1 MANKRST
8 LSLLAIATFLFG
20 IIQSSAADELYIIP
34 SVAHPCPVNTCIT
47 LEQFADNPVG
57 INASNITLNF
67 IGESHNL
74 SRSVYVTNLTA
85 FSMISVNVADSTEIS
100 ILCSEFA
107 SFVFKDVETVSFRG
121 LTFIGCNGNK
131 VESAA
136 MLTIEHCRFFG
147 ENKGNTSLS
156 VINST
161 ANITDTFYISNTFGD
176 YRDHVEFLLIHHGS
190 TVGGALI
197 ITWSTV
203 TFDHCLFKNNKASV
217 GGAIFS
223 ELKSNVTI
231 SNSEF
236 TANHASECDPGL
248 CYGGALFVG
257 KSVTMT
263 VRNSRFQ
270 NHTSSGRG
278 GVAVVINATLNLFG
292 SIASN
297 NDANEFGGAISAND
311 EAYIT
316 VENCSFTQN
325 SADIGG
331 ALVIDSDVNFSVG
344 RSRFMDNVARKYFG
358 GGAIFASLSN
368 TVAIEE
374 CVFDGNEASFFGG
387 AILFRY
393 LINQAVITLCNF
405 TTNMAFGGGALSVYN
420 STSTISK
427 SLFQYNTA
435 FHSGGC
441 IYSDGESTIT
451 LNSTTF
457 SNNRAVRDG
466 GVAAVSN
473 AGVFNI
479 NNGTFD
485 NNFAKYGGIVRL
497 WRSALFVDNST
508 FNNNGADVDGAIVA
522 SYVDCIISVSNSTF
536 DGNYAYHDGGV
547 VYFYN
552 GTESS
557 FDNCLFT
564 NNRADFGGVLA
575 LLRGSYSRI
584 ENCTFSDNI
593 AENDGATLYGYPKCT
608 FDIEN
613 SLFDNNIAG
622 KDGVIYI
629 ADNSNIRINNS
640 TLSNNLVGRDGGV
653 IFAYDSTNL
662 TIDDTHITNNS
673 AVGSGGA
680 IYGSEYTYILIRNTT
695 INNCSAQNSG
705 GAIQAQRL
713 THVQIESSV
722 FKYNVADYGGFMR
735 VYQGATSD
743 IRNCTFE
750 KHTANLDGGVMA
762 IFKNG
767 TVEIES
773 SSFVRNVASFG
784 GVFAEYESLLLLKN
798 CTLSENRGEVAGVI
812 RVLTGSRI
820 VALESSFSYNS
831 ADRGGVLYG
840 EEGDFIVERSNFVMN
855 TARLG
860 GAVGHF
866 NRLGN
871 VNVSDTT
878 FTRNIAE
885 FNGGVMNVY
894 DGTVATFDNCTF
906 YSKEGKRSGGNFFVH
921 EASIHI
927 QGCTF
932 DSCSSERDGAAIAA
946 SNYST
951 VDVRNTRFL
960 NNTCDDDGGAI
971 SVTQNSTLTISSSN
985 FTKNSANDDGG
996 AIYVTMQN
1004 NVTIDGT
1011 IFLQNSASSVGGAV
1025 YVSRE
1030 TAMNINNCTFS
1041 HNEARTSGGALAV
1054 FSSSSAHF
1062 KSEESDI
1069 IGNTATSSSGGGVYL
1084 SGSSLTFNVLTNISE
1099 NEARSNG
1106 GGIFAVNSHIV
1117 IGSTIHVIGNIATR
1131 GGGVSLANADIY
1143 DAASEER
1150 PTAMFA
1156 LNSADYGGAFYVD
1169 DNSIDGTC
1177 SSGQCFFGKANVDF
1191 TIEFEDNH
1199 AAVSGDNLY
1208 GGLLDRCEVDVKAI
1222 NYSLTALKLSS
1233 PASARFMEISN
1244 IDKTELGR
1252 ISSLPVKLC
1261 FCEKGEPDCH
1271 MTTLPLQVRRGDR
1284 FNVTIAAVDQVRHPV
1299 SATVQ
1304 SALQELTL
1312 PESQSNQT
1320 IGSNCS
1326 TLNYRVAFPQASNR
1340 KYNLTLFAEGPCNG
1354 AGISKLTVDIEVLNC
1369 SCGAGFMPENNTI
1382 RCVCTCDERDTT
1394 FTNYISECNDS
1405 SNSVIRQGVFW
1416 ITYLHDSTDNYSNY
1430 LISPYCSLDYC
1441 KPPTQRVEI
1450 NLNLRNGSD
1459 AQCDNNRGGVLCG
1472 SCFPGYSISLGSS
1485 KCLECPQNWYGLFI
1499 GITIAAIIAGI
1510 VFVFS
1515 LLFLNVTVA
1524 VGTFNSIIF
1533 YANIIN
1539 ANKSVY
1545 FSQPNLTF
1553 IPVFISW
1560 LNLDI
1565 GFDICLFDGMDM
1577 YAKVWI
1583 QLAFPAYIIFLV
1595 VLIILVAS
1603 HSKKFSDFIG
1613 KRDPV
1618 ATLATLVLV
1627 SYTKLLQTI
1636 ITAFSYGNINYPN
1649 GTRKVVW
1656 LPDANLEF
1664 TQHKFTLT
1672 ALTVF
1677 GMVILIIGLSYTI
1690 ILFSWQWHLFS
1701 KVRCLRQIKTPKLDH
1716 FIGVHYVPY
1725 NAKHRYWIGLL
1736 LFVRV
1741 FIYLVA
1747 AISSSNEQPIT
1758 LLSTVII
1765 MCCLLLYKTI
1775 RRIKVYRNLLN
1786 NLIESFMYF
1795 NVAIFALITLYTYNF
1810 STYRDADNL
1819 LDLQTATA
1827 YISVGIVFVLL
1838 LVVVIVHAYRYYGS
1852 KRLQKCIDNCPTIFQ
1867 RLHDQPEPDD
1877 RDQTDVE
1884 DSQDEFLDAIDSPR
1898 TRYNTPFKLFRKVST
1913 TSTALSAVKNS
1924 FRRKKTVSEEGKKKT
1939 TEIEQSLV

>member
-1 MANKRST
+1 MNVKMLSYVLIHVTVT
-8 LSLLAIATFLFG
+8 LLVG
-20 IIQSSAADELYIIP
+20 IRCGTCDELYIIP
-34 SVAHPCPVNTCIT
+34 SMVHPCPVNTCIT
-47 LEQFADNPVG
+47 LEQFADDPIG

-74 SRSVYVTNLTA
+74 SKSVYVTNLTA
-85 FSMISVNVADSTEIS
+85 FSMISVNVADSTEIN
-100 ILCSEFA
+100 IFCSKFA
-107 SFVFKDVETVSFRG
+107 SFVFEDVETVSFRG
-121 LTFIGCNGNK
+121 LTFTGCNGNK
-131 VESAA
+131 VESVA
-136 MLTIEHCRFFG
+136 MLTIEHCRFLG
-147 ENKGNTSLS
+147 EKKGNTSLS

-176 YRDHVEFLLIHHGS
+176 YREHVEFLSIHHGS
-190 TVGGALI
+190 TIGGALI
-197 ITWSTV
+197 ITQSTV
-203 TFDHCLFKNNKASV
+203 TFDRCLFESNEASV

-223 ELKSNVTI
+223 ELGSNVTI
-231 SNSEF
+231 SNSDF

-263 VRNSRFQ
+263 VHNSRFQ
-270 NHTSSGRG
+270 NNTSSGRG
-278 GVAVVINATLNLFG
+278 GVAVVINATLNLF
-292 SIASN
+292 SSVASS
-297 NDANEFGGAISAND
+297 NDAYEFGGAISAND
-311 EAYIT
+311 EAYIA
-316 VENCSFTQN
+316 VDNCNFTQN
-325 SADIGG
+325 SADNGG
-331 ALVIDSDVNFSVG
+331 ALDIERVTYFAVT
-344 RSRFMDNVARKYFG
+344 RSRFMYNVAHEYFG
-358 GGAIFASLSN
+358 GGAILAISSDA
-368 TVAIEE
+368 VAIEE
-374 CVFDGNEASFFGG
+374 CAFDGNEASYFGG
-387 AILFRY
+387 AIFLRH
-393 LINQAVITLCNF
+393 LDRAVISLCNF
-405 TTNMAFGGGALSVYN
+405 TSNTAFGGGALTVSN
-420 STSTISK
+420 GTSTIHESF
-427 SLFQYNTA
+427 FQHNTA
-435 FHSGGC
+435 DHSGGC
-441 IYSDGESTIT
+441 IDADDESAVT
-451 LNSTTF
+451 LNNSTF
-457 SNNRAVRDG
+457 SNNRAIRDG
-466 GVAAVSN
+466 GVAAVGI
-473 AGVFNI
+473 AGVLNI

-485 NNFAKYGGIVRL
+485 NNFAKYGGVVRL
-497 WRSALFVDNST
+497 WWSALFVDNST

-522 SYVDCIISVSNSTF
+522 SYVDCSISVSNSTF
-536 DGNYAYHDGGV
+536 DSNYAYHDGGV
-547 VYFYN
+547 AYFYN

-575 LLRGSYSRI
+575 QLRGSYSRI

-608 FDIEN
+608 FDIKN
-613 SLFDNNIAG
+613 SLFDNNIAR
-622 KDGVIYI
+622 KDGVINV
-629 ADNSNIRINNS
+629 ADNSNVRINNS
-640 TLSNNLVGRDGGV
+640 TFFSNVVGRDGGV
-653 IFAYDSTNL
+653 IFVYDNTSL
-662 TIDDTHITNNS
+662 TIDNTHFMSNS

-680 IYGSEYTYILIRNTT
+680 IYGSEFTYILIRNTT
-695 INNCSAQNSG
+695 INKCSAQNSG

-713 THVQIESSV
+713 THVQIESSI

-762 IFKNG
+762 IYKNS
-767 TVEIES
+767 TVEIEA
-773 SSFVRNVASFG
+773 SSFVRNIASFG

-812 RVLTGSRI
+812 RVLTGSRV

-860 GAVGHF
+860 GAVVHF
-866 NRLGN
+866 DRLGN
-871 VNVSDTT
+871 INVSGTT

-885 FNGGVMNVY
+885 LNGGVMIIY

-906 YSKEGKRSGGNFFVH
+906 YSNEGKQSGGSFFVH
-921 EASIHI
+921 EASIYI

-951 VDVRNTRFL
+951 VDVRNTRFS
-960 NNTCDDDGGAI
+960 NNTSDDDGGAI
-971 SVTQNSTLTISSSN
+971 SMTQNSTLTISSSN

-996 AIYVTMQN
+996 AIYVTMQS
-1004 NVTIDGT
+1004 NVTIDCT

-1025 YVSRE
+1025 YVTRE
-1030 TAMNINNCTFS
+1030 TTMNINNCTFS
-1041 HNEARTSGGALAV
+1041 HNDARTSGGALAV

-1062 KSEESDI
+1062 KSAESDI
-1069 IGNTATSSSGGGVYL
+1069 IRNTATSSSGGGIYL

-1106 GGIFAVNSHIV
+1106 GGIFAVNSHIR
-1117 IGSTIHVIGNIATR
+1117 IGSTVHIIGNIATR

-1143 DAASEER
+1143 DAVSRESH
-1150 PTAMFA
+1150 TAMFA

-1169 DNSIDGTC
+1169 DSSIDGTC
-1177 SSGQCFFGKANVDF
+1177 SSGQCFFGKANVEF

-1233 PASARFMEISN
+1233 PATARFMEISN

-1252 ISSLPVKLC
+1252 ISSLPVNLC
-1261 FCEKGEPDCH
+1261 FCENGEPDCDR
-1271 MTTLPLQVRRGDR
+1271 TTLPVQVRRGDR
-1284 FNVTIAAVDQVRHPV
+1284 FSVTVAAVDQVRHPV

-1304 SALQELTL
+1304 SSLQELTL

-1354 AGISKLTVDIEVLNC
+1354 AGISKLTVDIEILEC

-1416 ITYLHDSTDNYSNY
+1416 ITYLHDSNDNYSRY
-1430 LISPYCSLDYC
+1430 LISPYCPYDYC
-1441 KPPTQRVEI
+1441 KSPTTPVEI
-1450 NLNLRNGSD
+1450 NLDLHNGSD

-1472 SCFPGYSISLGSS
+1472 SCLPGYSVSLGSS
-1485 KCLECPQNWYGLFI
+1485 KCLECPHDWYGLFI

-1577 YAKVWI
+1577 YAKIWI
-1583 QLAFPAYIIFLV
+1583 QLAFPAYMIFLV
-1595 VLIILVAS
+1595 VMIIWVAS
-1603 HSKKFSDFIG
+1603 CSEKFSNLLG
-1613 KRDPV
+1613 KRHPV
-1618 ATLATLVLV
+1618 ATLATVILL

-1636 ITAFSYGNINYPN
+1636 ITSFSYVALAYPN
-1649 GTRKVVW
+1649 GTKKILW
-1656 LPDANLEF
+1656 LPDASIEF
-1664 TQHKFTLT
+1664 SEHRFMLT
-1672 ALTVF
+1672 ALIGV
-1677 GMVILIIGLSYTI
+1677 GLVILIFGLAYTI
-1690 ILFSWQWHLFS
+1690 IMFSWQWLLTYS
-1701 KVRCLRQIKTPKLDH
+1701 DSRYLKWTKSAKLNH
-1716 FIGVHYVPY
+1716 FVNCYHAPF
-1725 NAKHRYWIGLL
+1725 NAKHRYWFGLL
-1736 LFVRV
+1736 LLVRV

-1747 AISSSNEQPIT
+1747 AFSSSHEQPIT
-1758 LLSTVII
+1758 LLATII
-1765 MCCLLLYKTI
+1765 VMCSLLLYKTI
-1775 RRIKVYRNLLN
+1775 RRIKIYRNLLIN
-1786 NLIESFMYF
+1786 IVESSMYF
-1795 NVAIFALITLYTYNF
+1795 NIAIFAVITLYTYNL
-1810 STYRDADNL
+1810 SRYRSAEDL
-1819 LDLQTATA
+1819 LKLQTAAA
-1827 YISVGIVFVLL
+1827 YTSVGIVLIVLL
-1838 LVVVIVHAYRYYGS
+1838 AVLVVHTYRYGS
-1852 KRLQKCIDNCPTIFQ
+1852 KRLYKFIGQCPSLVQ
-1867 RLHDQPEPDD
+1867 RMYTSPPTGH
-1877 RDQTDVE
+1877 QTQFE
-1884 DSQDEFLDAIDSPR
+1884 DSHDEFLDALDTPR
-1898 TRYNTPFKLFRKVST
+1898 TRFNSAFHRLPKVST
-1913 TSTALSAVKNS
+1913 TVIAPFRKRSTHDVIPI
-1924 FRRKKTVSEEGKKKT
+1924 TEEK
-1939 TEIEQSLV
+1939 IEKGDESSV